1 MIWLT
6 SDTHFGHANIIKY
19 CARPFKSTEE
29 MDEVLIKNWNE
40 RVSDADIVYHLGDF
54 AWGTIGYWEKIR
66 AKLNGNI
73 HLIIG
78 NHDERFLSNE
88 RMRKLFRE
96 VTYQKRIWFG
106 NKCLYLN
113 HYPFLCFGGAYKGLD
128 ATWQAFGHVHSNNR
142 SDIGLDHQRLIHCF
156 PTQYDV
162 GVDNNDFRPIS
173 IEEFAKI
180 MENRMMSLGMY
191 SSDCSSHKYTEED
204 LKKFKQ
210 NENLA

>member
-19 CARPFKSTEE
+19 CARPFANTEE
-29 MDEVLIKNWNE
+29 MDAALIKNWNE
-40 RVSDADIVYHLGDF
+40 RVAEDDIVYHLGDF

-66 AKLNGNI
+66 EKLNGEI

-78 NHDERFLSNE
+78 NHDEKFLSND
-88 RMRKLFRE
+88 RMKNMFRE
-96 VTYQKRIWFG
+96 ITYQKRIWYG
-106 NKCLYLN
+106 KHCLYLN

-128 ATWQAFGHVHSNNR
+128 AVWQAFGHVHSNNR
-142 SDIGLDHQRLIHCF
+142 SDVGLDHKRLIHCF

-162 GVDNNDFRPIS
+162 GVDNNNFAPIS

-191 SSDCSSHKYTEED
+191 SSDCSSHKYTKED
-204 LKKFKQ
+204 LEKVKQ
-210 NENLA
+210 Q